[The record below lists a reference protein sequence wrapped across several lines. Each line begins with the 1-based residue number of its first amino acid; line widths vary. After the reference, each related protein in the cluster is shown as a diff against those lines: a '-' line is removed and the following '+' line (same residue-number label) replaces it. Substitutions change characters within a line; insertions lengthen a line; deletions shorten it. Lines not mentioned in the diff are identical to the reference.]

1 MDFKK
6 ILLALIVTTL
16 LVGSACAANINGFKV
31 DGYSN
36 TYDSDYDSTYLNSN
50 GDSGVSI
57 YKNSNGAYYE
67 YDDDGHY
74 DYDDDGYDYDDAY
87 DHDYDDVY
95 DDDYVAHNGGT
106 VYNGISDDMQLTKN
120 ADNTAS
126 FTDYDDAEH
135 GVVEVVQLDGEKYTV
150 IFWAKDASNINNA
163 DLISKLTDFNK
174 DNGVSPVAF

>member
-67 YDDDGHY
+67 YDDGHY

-174 DNGVSPVAF
+174 DNGVSPIAF